1 MTTPPP
7 QMPSEACYT
16 PDNSP
21 RYPPTTPPAQRLQQA
36 RQRLRWSRQGLA
48 DLLGLKHATIFR
60 YETGTRTPEQELVLW
75 LEALA
80 TDLETALHRLPPPP
94 HPR

>member
-1 MTTPPP
+1 MTQPPIS
-7 QMPSEACYT
+7 QPSEAPY
-16 PDNSP
+16 SP
-21 RYPPTTPPAQRLQQA
+21 HNLPGYPSTRPPAQRLQQA

-60 YETGTRTPEQELVLW
+60 YETGSRTPTQEMVLW

-80 TDLETALHRLPPPP
+80 TELETALRRAPPP
-94 HPR
+94 R

>member
-1 MTTPPP
+1 MTQPPIS
-7 QMPSEACYT
+7 QPSEAPYS
-16 PDNSP
+16 PDNLPGSK
-21 RYPPTTPPAQRLQQA
+21 PPAQRLQQA

-60 YETGTRTPEQELVLW
+60 YETGSRTPTQEMVLW

-80 TDLETALHRLPPPP
+80 TELETALHRAPPP
-94 HPR
+94 R